1 MKQMIYST
9 LILGFLLIFLGCNR
23 FQTSQVTITGQ
34 FAGNTPEVLSYTV
47 PVNGTVF
54 EGFYEEVTLD
64 SLGGFEIRL
73 ELEKPALIN
82 FRYFDSP
89 SLIVEQGKHYDII
102 LNLSPDQKLSIE
114 GNLGKV
120 QEFYTG
126 LMHTHPRSCI
136 FSFGSHDPSEYLEI
150 RRELQAELQKELN
163 GFGEFLTM
171 GEISEDVYA
180 LLVADRNVY
189 YGTAQAVLASM
200 NHLRING
207 DGSSTPD
214 DLMEIWE
221 EAISMV
227 SSDQP
232 FFLRSLYAYDY
243 LFMTFWFNLYSALGY
258 KEVVAIRAENRS
270 QGLIHSNTI
279 ELAKEYS
286 SDMNLEFFIAAYI
299 DQQYRFRFF
308 DQDLITVFEQFKTD
322 YPQSAYTPFLEPL
335 MQEVIEYVEKGI

>member
-1 MKQMIYST
+1 MKKEVSIT
-9 LILGFLLIFLGCNR
+9 IAFALLFLISSCAGKKAGE
-23 FQTSQVTITGQ
+23 VTIMGQ
-34 FAGNTPEVLSYTV
+34 IVGNIPEVLRYTE
-47 PVNGTVF
+47 PVNGVAF

-64 SLGGFEIRL
+64 SLGGFETRL
-73 ELEKPALIN
+73 ELKGPALIN

-89 SLIVEQGKHYDII
+89 SLIVEPGKHYDII
-102 LNLSPDQKLSIE
+102 LNLSQDKKLSIE
-114 GNLGKV
+114 GSLGKA
-120 QEFYTG
+120 QEFYNS
-126 LMHTHPRSCI
+126 LIHIHPRSCI

-150 RRELQAELQKELN
+150 RRELQAELQKELD

-227 SSDQP
+227 SSDHP

-308 DQDLITVFEQFKTD
+308 DQDLIKVLEQFKTD

-335 MQEVIEYVEKGI
+335 MQEVADFVEKGD